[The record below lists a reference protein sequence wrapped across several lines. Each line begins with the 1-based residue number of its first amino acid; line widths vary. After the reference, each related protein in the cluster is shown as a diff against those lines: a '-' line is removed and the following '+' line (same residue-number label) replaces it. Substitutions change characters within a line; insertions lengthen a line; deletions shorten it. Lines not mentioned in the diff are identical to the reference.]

1 MDQHGISQMAA
12 IVVDL
17 TTAVKVARSTKE
29 ELMVFLPLR
38 ERVAAT
44 PTVNF
49 VFQDGEESGLKLTSL
64 VATQMRT
71 VFLEDSSA
79 LPMVPPDDEM
89 YQHVITMWEVH
100 MYRLIAAIS
109 VYALVNCV
117 VARTHGH
124 TYDIKEEVAQ
134 QINYYRSD
142 FQQTRTNLILDSMLR
157 LQHLRNGTVTRETFN
172 GKWL

>member
-1 MDQHGISQMAA
+1 MAA

-17 TTAVKVARSTKE
+17 KTAVKVARSTKE

-49 VFQDGEESGLKLTSL
+49 VFQPNEESGLKLTSL
-64 VATQMRT
+64 VTTQMRP
-71 VFLEDSSA
+71 VFLEDSEA
-79 LPMVPPDDEM
+79 LPMVPPESDD
-89 YQHVITMWEVH
+89 YQNVVTMWEVH
-100 MYRLIAAIS
+100 MYRLIAAVS

-117 VARTHGH
+117 VARIHG
-124 TYDIKEEVAQ
+124 TAYDIKEEVAQ

-142 FQQTRTNLILDSMLR
+142 FQQTRTNLILDSLMR
-157 LQHLRNGTVTRETFN
+157 LQQLRNGTVTRETFN